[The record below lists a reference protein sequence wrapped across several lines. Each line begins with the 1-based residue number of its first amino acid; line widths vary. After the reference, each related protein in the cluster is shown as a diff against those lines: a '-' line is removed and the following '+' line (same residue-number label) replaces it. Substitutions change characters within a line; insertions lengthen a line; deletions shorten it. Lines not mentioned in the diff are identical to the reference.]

1 MTDLTKT
8 HTPRERLSR
17 RAGSFTSQSVQPV
30 PLAIGPISGLKLGA
44 ESAVS
49 GCLRGLGARSKLCRF
64 SYSWEINEPRSSIRL
79 VQGHVESSQSCSRS
93 YRFKRKAA
101 QGNREVDCVDS
112 YEWRVIYKRSCLHD
126 NLNRLSR

>member
-8 HTPRERLSR
+8 HTPRERLSH
-17 RAGSFTSQSVQPV
+17 RAGSFTSQSMQPV
-30 PLAIGPISGLKLGA
+30 PLAIGPRSDLKLGT
-44 ESAVS
+44 ERAVS
-49 GCLRGLGARSKLCRF
+49 GCLRGLGTRSKLCLF
-64 SYSWEINEPRSSIRL
+64 CYLWEIDEPRSSIRL
-79 VQGHVESSQSCSRS
+79 AQGHVESSQNCSRA

-112 YEWRVIYKRSCLHD
+112 FEWRVIYKTSCLHD